1 MTVINTVTG
10 NKSEIALHVMTAT
23 DLVDPNFG
31 VFSSLASS
39 QQKEERGTS
48 GQRDDTAQTRRDRDC
63 SDKGH

>member
-10 NKSEIALHVMTAT
+10 NKAVIALHVMT

-48 GQRDDTAQTRRDRDC
+48 GQRDDTEQTRRDRDC